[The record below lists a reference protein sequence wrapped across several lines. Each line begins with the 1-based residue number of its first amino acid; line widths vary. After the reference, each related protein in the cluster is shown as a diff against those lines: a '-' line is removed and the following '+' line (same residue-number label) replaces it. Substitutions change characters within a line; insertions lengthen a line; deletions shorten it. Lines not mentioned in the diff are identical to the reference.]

1 LQLKTCLLK
10 MKNFL
15 TFLLLF
21 VVTGIAQAQN
31 GVITGV
37 VQSSDGRNLPSVT
50 VKAKGTEFQT
60 ETNLEGRYRLELPAG
75 NYTVVFSLKDHEEES
90 YSVES
95 KAGEEIYQN
104 VLMTASQTMEGV
116 RIRVKSKPQPATAAG
131 AIQTKRI
138 TPQMV
143 EVLSMEDMKKV
154 NIRTT
159 ADALKRIP
167 GATIMEGKF
176 ANIRGMYDRYN
187 AGYLNGAP
195 LPSTESDRKA
205 FSFDVIPANM
215 IDNIMVIKSGT
226 PDLMGDFGGGIIR
239 INTRNIPVKLTQNLS
254 LGFQYNSITTLRDI
268 ESFSTQ
274 TSEFFGMTG
283 SKRQIPAIDGDL
295 YSTTNPTRNAAES
308 SKFNHDWKINRIS
321 PMPGP
326 RFNYTIGVPFK
337 LSRGRKLGLIAS
349 VNYSLTNRYS
359 DGVVNRNDLGDNRQL
374 STFNDRLY
382 NFNVQNGGLF
392 NASFEF
398 SKRSRIDWK
407 NLYNLNYDA
416 ASTLRTGV
424 ADVDNGLNAEA
435 YANQVNANRLYST
448 QLNGTH
454 TVANN
459 KGNLSWMLNYGSTRR
474 RIPDYR
480 IATYGL
486 IDGERYLILNDF
498 FNAGSGRFFSDL
510 TEQTLSGGVDYQHTF
525 NTGKLVTNAKT
536 GVFVQQRERDFAS
549 REFVYGPVGKTVKT
563 RNTPE
568 VDLAADKI
576 RNDGIYFVEKTRRD
590 KDAYDGI
597 SSLSAAYLMLEH
609 NYPLFSVNKKP
620 YMLRLIYGARIEQ
633 FEQKLSNDYFRNV
646 LKMPLAEPGLQTDIL
661 PSVNVQLPITDRSS
675 FRLSYFK
682 SLNRPEMRE
691 LAPFSFYNFNIN
703 SEFAG
708 TTTLKRAQI
717 HNFDA
722 RYEIYPG
729 GENMV
734 SVGVFRKEI
743 INPIEFSLNV
753 TQPAI
758 RSFNYENAPRA
769 NVVGLEIEAR
779 RKLDFLSG
787 LLLPGV
793 FNNTVVYGNLALI
806 DSRVNITGLDG
817 NAYNRQLQGQSPFVA
832 NISVFYEDPKT
843 GWVFNTS
850 FNKLGS
856 RIAYIGV
863 PESVQRFG
871 GDIFEYGRGVW
882 DIQIGKNFKKQ
893 GTVRCTFGDVLA
905 QNAVFY
911 QDLNKNNRYDKNGD
925 NTLFSFTYGRT
936 VSVSYSFNF

>member
-1 LQLKTCLLK
+1 

-15 TFLLLF
+15 AFLLLF
-21 VVTGIAQAQN
+21 VVSGLLHAQ

-50 VKAKGTEFQT
+50 VKAKGTELQT
-60 ETNLEGRYRLELPAG
+60 ETNLEGRYRLELPPG
-75 NYTVVFSLKDHEEES
+75 KYVVVFSLKDFEEES

-95 KAGEEIYQN
+95 VQGEEIYQN
-104 VLMTASQTMEGV
+104 VLMTASQTMDGV
-116 RIRVKSKPQPATAAG
+116 RIRVKAKPQPATAAG

-143 EVLSMEDMKKV
+143 EVLSIEDMKKV

-239 INTRNIPVKLTQNLS
+239 INTRNIPVKLTQNMS
-254 LGFQYNSITTLRDI
+254 LGFQYNSITTMRDI
-268 ESFSTQ
+268 EAFSTQ
-274 TSEFFGMTG
+274 TSEFFGLPG
-283 SKRQIPAIDGDL
+283 SQRQIPALDGDL
-295 YSTTNPTRNAAES
+295 YGNANPARNANES
-308 SKFNHDWKINRIS
+308 RKFNHDWKIANIN

-359 DGVVNRNDLGDNRQL
+359 DGVVNRNDLGDNRLL

-392 NASFEF
+392 NMSYEI

-416 ASTLRTGV
+416 ASTLRSGV
-424 ADVDNGLNAEA
+424 ADVDNALSSEG

-454 TVANN
+454 TVADN
-459 KGNLSWMLNYGSTRR
+459 KGNLTWMLNYGSTRR

-480 IATYGL
+480 IAQYGL
-486 IDGERYLILNDF
+486 IDDTRFLILNDF

-510 TEQTLSGGVDYQHTF
+510 SEQTLSGGVDYQHTF
-525 NTGKLVTNAKT
+525 TTGKLVTNAKT
-536 GVFVQQRERDFAS
+536 GLFVQHRERDFRS
-549 REFVYGPVGKTVKT
+549 REFVYGPVGRTVISS
-563 RNTPE
+563 NTPE
-568 VDLAADKI
+568 VDLAVDRI
-576 RNDGIYFVEKTRRD
+576 RDDGVYFIEKTRRD
-590 KDAYDGI
+590 KDTYEGT
-597 SSLSAAYLMLEH
+597 SSLNAVYLMMEH
-609 NYPLFSVNKKP
+609 NYPLFSVAKKP
-620 YMLRLIYGARIEQ
+620 YMLKVIYGARVEQ
-633 FEQKLSNDYFRNV
+633 FEQKLSNAYFRDV
-646 LKMPLAEPGLQTDIL
+646 LQQPLAEPGLQTDVL
-661 PSVNVQLPITDRSS
+661 PSLNIQLPVSQRSS
-675 FRLSYFK
+675 FRLAYFK

-691 LAPFSFYNFNIN
+691 LAPFAFYNFNIN
-703 SEFAG
+703 SEFMG
-708 TTTLKRAQI
+708 TTTLKRAEI

-722 RYEIYPG
+722 RFEIFPG

-743 INPIEFSLNV
+743 VNPIEFSLNV
-753 TQPAI
+753 TQPLI
-758 RSFNYENAPRA
+758 RSFYYENAPRA
-769 NVVGLEIEAR
+769 DVMGLEIEAR
-779 RKLDFLSG
+779 RKLDFLSSV
-787 LLLPGV
+787 LLPGV
-793 FNNTVVYGNLALI
+793 FDNTVLYGNFALI
-806 DSRVNITGLDG
+806 NSRVDVVGLDG
-817 NAYNRQLQGQSPFVA
+817 EGYSRQLQGQSPFVA
-832 NISVFYEDPKT
+832 NVSLFYEDPKS

-863 PESVQRFG
+863 PESVQLFG
-871 GDIFEYGRGVW
+871 GDIFEFGRGVW
-882 DIQIGKNFKKQ
+882 DIQLGKNFKKQ
-893 GTVRCTFGDVLA
+893 GTVRCTFGDLLA

-911 QDLNKNNRYDKNGD
+911 QDLNKNNRYDKASD

-936 VSVSYSFNF
+936 VTLSYSFNF

>member
-1 LQLKTCLLK
+1 

-15 TFLLLF
+15 AFLLLF
-21 VVTGIAQAQN
+21 VVSGMLHAQ

-50 VKAKGTEFQT
+50 VKAKGTELQT
-60 ETNLEGRYRLELPAG
+60 ETNLEGRYRLELPPG
-75 NYTVVFSLKDHEEES
+75 KYVVVFSLKDFEEES

-95 KAGEEIYQN
+95 VQGEEIYQN
-104 VLMTASQTMEGV
+104 VLMTASQTMDGV
-116 RIRVKSKPQPATAAG
+116 RIRVKAKPQPATAAG

-143 EVLSMEDMKKV
+143 EVLSIEDMKKV

-239 INTRNIPVKLTQNLS
+239 INTRNIPVKLTQNMS
-254 LGFQYNSITTLRDI
+254 LGFQYNSITTMRDI
-268 ESFSTQ
+268 EAFSTQ
-274 TSEFFGMTG
+274 TSEFFGLPG
-283 SKRQIPAIDGDL
+283 GQRQIPALDGDL
-295 YSTTNPTRNAAES
+295 YGNSNPGRNASES
-308 SKFNHDWKINRIS
+308 RKFNHDWKINKIN

-326 RFNYTIGVPFK
+326 RFNYTIGAPFK

-374 STFNDRLY
+374 STYNDRLY
-382 NFNVQNGGLF
+382 NFNVQSGGLF
-392 NASFEF
+392 NVSYEI

-407 NLYNLNYDA
+407 NLYNINYDA

-448 QLNGTH
+448 QMNGTH

-459 KGNLSWMLNYGSTRR
+459 KGNLTWMLNYGSTRR

-536 GVFVQQRERDFAS
+536 GVFVQQRDRAFAS
-549 REFVYGPVGKTVKT
+549 REFVYGPVGKTIIS

-568 VDLAADKI
+568 VDLAADNI
-576 RNDGIYFVEKTRRD
+576 RDDGIYFVEKTRRD
-590 KDAYDGI
+590 KDSYDGT
-597 SSLSAAYLMLEH
+597 SSLSAVYLMMEH
-609 NYPLFSVNKKP
+609 NYPLFSVAKKP
-620 YMLRLIYGARIEQ
+620 YMLKVIYGARIEQ
-633 FEQKLSNDYFRNV
+633 FEQKLSNAYFRDV
-646 LKMPLAEPGLQTDIL
+646 LKQPLAEPGLQTDVL
-661 PSVNVQLPITDRSS
+661 PSLNIQLPVSQRSS

-691 LAPFSFYNFNIN
+691 LAPFAFYNFNIN
-703 SEFAG
+703 SEFLG
-708 TTTLKRAQI
+708 NTTLKRAEI

-722 RYEIYPG
+722 RFEIFPG
-729 GENMV
+729 GENMI
-734 SVGVFRKEI
+734 SAGVFRKEI
-743 INPIEFSLNV
+743 INPIEFSLN
-753 TQPAI
+753 TGQALI
-758 RSFNYENAPRA
+758 RTFDYKNASRA
-769 NVVGLEIEAR
+769 DVVGLEIEAR
-779 RKLDFLSG
+779 RKLDFLSE

-793 FNNTVVYGNLALI
+793 FNNTVLYGNLAI
-806 DSRVNITGLDG
+806 INSRVDIVGLDG
-817 NAYNRQLQGQSPFVA
+817 ESYTRQLQGQSPFVA
-832 NISVFYEDPKT
+832 NISLFYEDPKT

-863 PESVQRFG
+863 PESVQLFG
-871 GDIFEYGRGVW
+871 GDIFEFGRGVW
-882 DIQIGKNFKKQ
+882 DIQLGKNFKKQ
-893 GTVRCTFGDVLA
+893 GTVRCTFGDILA

-911 QDLNKNNRYDKNGD
+911 QDLDKNNRYDKTKD

-936 VSVSYSFNF
+936 VTLSYSFNF